1 MYLLDTDHCSQLLQ
15 NNPTV
20 TKKLSDL
27 GDVIVGTCVIV
38 QGELVFGAS
47 ISKQREINLNRVKE
61 FLNDINVYH
70 IDQETA
76 NIYGSIK
83 AAVFNRFGPKEKAK
97 RRKFAEKGLGIGEN
111 DLWIAAIAKRH
122 GLIVVSSDG
131 DFDRIR
137 EVEDLSIE
145 KWWLPSS

>member
-1 MYLLDTDHCSQLLQ
+1 MYLLDTDHCSQLLA
-15 NNPTV
+15 NNPIV

-27 GDVIVGTCVIV
+27 EDVIVGTCVIV

-47 ISKQREINLNRVKE
+47 ISEQREINLHRIKE
-61 FLNDINVYH
+61 FLNDTDVYQ

-76 NIYGSIK
+76 DIYGNIK
-83 AAVFNRFGPKEKAK
+83 TAIFNHFGPKEKAK
-97 RRKFAEKGLGIGEN
+97 RRRFEIKELGIGEN

-137 EVEDLSIE
+137 EVEDLSVE

>member
-1 MYLLDTDHCSQLLQ
+1 MYLLDTNHCSQLLE
-15 NNPTV
+15 NNQII

-47 ISKQREINLNRVKE
+47 ISGQREINLHRIKE
-61 FLNDINVYH
+61 FLNDINIYQ

-76 NIYGSIK
+76 NIYGNIK
-83 AAVFNRFGPKEKAK
+83 AAIFKHFGPKEKAK
-97 RRKFAEKGLGIGEN
+97 RRKFAKKLGIGEN

-122 GLIVVSSDG
+122 GLIVVSADG

-137 EVEDLSIE
+137 QVEDLPVE

>member
-1 MYLLDTDHCSQLLQ
+1 MYLLDTNHCSQLLA

-47 ISKQREINLNRVKE
+47 ISEQRKINLHRINE
-61 FLNDINVYH
+61 FLNDMDVYK

-76 NIYGSIK
+76 DIYGNMK
-83 AAVFNRFGPKEKAK
+83 AAIFNHFGPKEKAK
-97 RRKFAEKGLGIGEN
+97 RRKFAKKGLGIGEN
-111 DLWIAAIAKRH
+111 DLWIAAIAKRR

-137 EVEDLSIE
+137 EVEDLSVE

>member
-1 MYLLDTDHCSQLLQ
+1 MYLLDTNHCSQLLA

-20 TKKLSDL
+20 TNKFSDL
-27 GDVIVGTCVIV
+27 EDVIVGTCVIV

-47 ISKQREINLNRVKE
+47 ISEQRETNLQRIRK
-61 FLNDINVYH
+61 FLNDLDVYE

-76 NIYGSIK
+76 DIYGNIK
-83 AAVFNRFGPKEKAK
+83 AAVFNRFGLKEKAK
-97 RRKFAEKGLGIGEN
+97 RRQFAIRELGIGEN

>member
-1 MYLLDTDHCSQLLQ
+1 MYLLDTTHCSQLLA

-47 ISKQREINLNRVKE
+47 ISEQRKTNLQRIKE
-61 FLNDINVYH
+61 FLNDVEVYE

-76 NIYGSIK
+76 DIYGNIK
-83 AAVFNRFGPKEKAK
+83 ATIFNHFAPKEKAK
-97 RRKFAEKGLGIGEN
+97 RRQFAIRELGIGEN

-137 EVEDLSIE
+137 EVEDLSVE